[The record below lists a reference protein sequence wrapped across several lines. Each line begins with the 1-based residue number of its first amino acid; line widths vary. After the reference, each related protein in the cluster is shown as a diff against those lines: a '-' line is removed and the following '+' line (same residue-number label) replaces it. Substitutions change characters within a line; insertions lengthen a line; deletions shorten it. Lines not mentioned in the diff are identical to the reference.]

1 MRFSALA
8 LASLAFATL
17 SAGQIPDF
25 AARSPY
31 FCGVAPPG
39 WVPPGQGKPVTPSDE
54 NMSCH
59 LLMCDR
65 SRGRNNAARR
75 ALSR

>member
-1 MRFSALA
+1 MQYSALA
-8 LASLAFATL
+8 LAGLAFATL

-31 FCGVAPPG
+31 FCGQAPPG
-39 WVPPGQGKPVTPSDE
+39 WTPPGQHKPARPRDE
-54 NMSCH
+54 KLSCH

-65 SRGRNNAARR
+65 DRARMKR
-75 ALSR
+75 AQ